1 MFTKMPIKLTFSSR
15 LLIIALVLNAILGEA
30 QAKAALSADEEKLAA
45 ANNSFAFALLKQI
58 SLQQPA
64 TNIFISPYSASL
76 VLQMIDT
83 GAAGQ
88 TKKEMDHV
96 LGIDAI
102 QPPSLNSACKEL
114 DQSIRSLQTN
124 VALTLANAIWYR
136 PGTELLPE
144 FSAANQQYFS
154 AALNMLDF
162 TDPRAAGIINKWA
175 DENTRGKIK
184 KIIDPPIPGYYKV
197 FLANAIYFK
206 GTWLDQFD
214 QKQTRNLPFHLPDGT
229 QKQVPLMQ
237 QKGHFS
243 YQDTKDFQAIRLPY
257 AGKRLGM
264 FVLLPHTNS
273 HPQKLTANLAA
284 AWKTAILPKF
294 LSQEG
299 TIALPRFKLEYA
311 TKLKP
316 ILQAMG
322 MRLPFEESADF
333 SRMSSSRL
341 YVDEV
346 KQMSFVEVNE
356 EGTEAA
362 AVTLGTMKTTAILQP
377 TKPFEMIVDRPF
389 LFLIEDNLT
398 HSLLFMG
405 VIVEP

>member
-1 MFTKMPIKLTFSSR
+1 MKLILSSK
-15 LLIIALVLNAILGEA
+15 LLVIALVLNAFLGALPAEG
-30 QAKAALSADEEKLAA
+30 ALSSDDEKLAA
-45 ANNSFAFALLKQI
+45 ANNTFAFALLKQI
-58 SLQQPA
+58 SREQPA

-76 VLQMIDT
+76 VLQMIDS

-96 LGIDAI
+96 LGIDAL
-102 QPPSLNSACKEL
+102 QPASLNTACKEL
-114 DQSIRSLQTN
+114 DQSLRSVQTN
-124 VALTLANAIWYR
+124 VTLTLANSIWYR
-136 PGTELLPE
+136 PGIELLPE
-144 FSAANQQYFS
+144 FAAANQQYFS

-162 TDPRAAGIINKWA
+162 TDPRSAGIMNKWA
-175 DENTRGKIK
+175 DENTRGKIT
-184 KIIDPPIPGYYKV
+184 KIVDPPIPGSYKV
-197 FLANAIYFK
+197 FLANAIFFK
-206 GTWLDQFD
+206 GTWLAQFD
-214 QKQTRNLPFHLPDGT
+214 SKETRTRPFHLPDAT
-229 QKQVPLMQ
+229 RKQVPIMQ
-237 QKGHFS
+237 QKGHFT
-243 YQDTKDFQAIRLPY
+243 YQDTKELQAVRLPY

-273 HPQKLTANLAA
+273 SLDKLTANLDAA
-284 AWKTAILPKF
+284 AWKNTVLPKF

-299 TIALPRFKLEYA
+299 TVALPRFKLEYSI
-311 TKLKP
+311 KLKP

-322 MRLPFEESADF
+322 MKLPFEEAADF

-362 AVTLGTMKTTAILQP
+362 AVTLGGMKMTAVREP
-377 TKPFEMIVDRPF
+377 TKPFEMIVDHPF

-398 HSLLFMG
+398 HSILFMG
-405 VIVEP
+405 VIVDP